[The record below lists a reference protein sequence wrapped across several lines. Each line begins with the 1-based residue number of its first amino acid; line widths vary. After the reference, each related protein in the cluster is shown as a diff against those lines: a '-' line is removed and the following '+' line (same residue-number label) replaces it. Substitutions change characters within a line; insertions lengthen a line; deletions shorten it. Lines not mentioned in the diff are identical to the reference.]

1 MNLNLK
7 VFIEEITFLKR
18 KDGSYVIN
26 LDEYK
31 SVEIHLI
38 ALYVSGKNGGTSD
51 DATYFDSFGTEHI
64 LKEIKKLIG
73 NKNILTNTSI

>member
-38 ALYVSGKNGGTSD
+38 ALYVSGKNGGT
-51 DATYFDSFGTEHI
+51 ALE
-64 LKEIKKLIG
+64 L
-73 NKNILTNTSI
+73 NTF